1 MSKDLQGRG
10 GWMGCWGRTTQVHT
24 GMQSEAQH
32 SWDIH
37 EVGRRPLRLEQREGG
52 REGPGCQEGSGLSS
66 AGYREVKR
74 CVMYLVGTSW
84 SLVTEQTV
92 QGAGRSR
99 AVSWEAERSTGW
111 EACQSGPGQSV
122 PMF

>member
-24 GMQSEAQH
+24 GMQSEAQC

-52 REGPGCQEGSGLSS
+52 KEGGPWLPRGLWLVLCRIQGGKKMCDVHGGNILVSDYRTDCTGCRQKQSS
-66 AGYREVKR
+66 
-74 CVMYLVGTSW
+74 
-84 SLVTEQTV
+84 
-92 QGAGRSR
+92 
-99 AVSWEAERSTGW
+99 
-111 EACQSGPGQSV
+111 
-122 PMF
+122 